1 MKILLKIS
9 FKIIS
14 SISILFGLGFAHQ
27 ALQPSGFTYSGE
39 LFQDPDWGPGYKT
52 TESDRIQ
59 FKNLQVAIDQA
70 MRTLIQSPGDY
81 SSTRND
87 MRFLYDSIAQEES
100 RAAGNSCGT
109 CVFSVSPVHGE
120 YLQYQY
126 ELKLDLLEGSATQA
140 KDVIIREKL
149 KSNVLNESERLK
161 VNSNADQNN
170 TAIQSEMEA
179 LQKQIEKLT
188 ADGNMPDDKMLA
200 EIEAKSRAIAS
211 RAEKNEALQSINE
224 DTLHNW
230 FGAAYANVIRIDI
243 HTNDPLSG
251 IEINSLKD
259 LTEDPGFV
267 YKPLTIPG
275 CDFACIYFDGH
286 NISDDLTYSD
296 TPFFLAYIGKIY
308 TSSSELPKEWVKPF
322 CLRISFSGNEEQ
334 INQII
339 KKIDFTKLKSG
350 IQ

>member
-1 MKILLKIS
+1 MILGI
-9 FKIIS
+9 
-14 SISILFGLGFAHQ
+14 GFSQQ

-39 LFQDPDWGPGYKT
+39 LFQDPDWGTGYKT
-52 TESDRIQ
+52 TVTDRVH
-59 FKNLQVAIDQA
+59 FKTLQDAIDQG

-81 SSTRND
+81 SCSIND
-87 MRFLYDSIAQEES
+87 MRFIYDSLAQEES
-100 RAAGNSCGT
+100 RAAGSSCVT
-109 CVFSVSPVHGE
+109 CVFSVSPVYGE

-126 ELKLDLLEGSATQA
+126 ELKLDLLEGSATHA
-140 KDVIIREKL
+140 KDALLKEKL
-149 KSNVLNESERLK
+149 KERVEAELIRLK
-161 VNSNADQNN
+161 TNSDADQNN
-170 TAIQSEMEA
+170 IAIQSEMET
-179 LQKQIEKLT
+179 LQKQIEQLT
-188 ADGNMPDDKMLA
+188 ADGKMPDEKTLA

-211 RAEKNEALQSINE
+211 RAENNEANQSIND

-230 FGAAYANVIRIDI
+230 YGAAYANVIRIDV
-243 HTNDPLSG
+243 HSNDPLSG
-251 IEINSLKD
+251 MEINSLKD

-339 KKIDFTKLKSG
+339 KKIDFTKFRTG

>member
-1 MKILLKIS
+1 MFLS
-9 FKIIS
+9 F
-14 SISILFGLGFAHQ
+14 GFAQQ
-27 ALQPSGFTYSGE
+27 ALQPGGFTYSGE
-39 LFQDPDWGPGYKT
+39 LFQDPDWGTGYKT
-52 TESDRIQ
+52 TVTDRVQ
-59 FKNLQVAIDQA
+59 FKTLQNAIDQA
-70 MRTLIQSPGDY
+70 VRPLIQSPGDY
-81 SSTRND
+81 SCSIND
-87 MRFLYDSIAQEES
+87 MRFIYDSLAQEET
-100 RAAGNSCGT
+100 RAAGSSCVT
-109 CVFSVSPVHGE
+109 CVFSVSPVYGE

-126 ELKLDLLEGSATQA
+126 ELKLDLLEGSATHT
-140 KDVIIREKL
+140 KDALLRGNL
-149 KSNVLNESERLK
+149 KERVEIELNRLK
-161 VNSNADQNN
+161 VNSDADQNN
-170 TAIQSEMEA
+170 AAIQSEMEA

-188 ADGNMPDDKMLA
+188 ADGKMPDEKALA

-211 RAEKNEALQSINE
+211 RAENNEANQSINE

-230 FGAAYANVIRIDI
+230 YGAAYANVMRIDV
-243 HTNDPLSG
+243 HSNDPLSG

-339 KKIDFTKLKSG
+339 KKIDFTKFKSG